1 MLHAPVRSGPG
12 QGQIQATRYR
22 YRYSHDRRY
31 LKISNECAALVVVAT
46 HTHTEFALFTLLI
59 SFTFLALFI
68 VCCHFMK
75 FIFQFDFDF
84 DFSLLSSLHIS
95 HVSSRESSRISWP
108 IGKSYVIFLFL
119 FSYFNCI
126 SFSYCSL
133 APPFLPPSAISL
145 SLSHLFGLLDW
156 ESVAK
161 WNTKRS

>member
-1 MLHAPVRSGPG
+1 MLHALVRSGPG

-22 YRYSHDRRY
+22 YRYSSDRRY

-46 HTHTEFALFTLLI
+46 HTHNEFALFTL
-59 SFTFLALFI
+59 LALFI

-84 DFSLLSSLHIS
+84 DFSLLSSLRIS
-95 HVSSRESSRISWP
+95 HVSSRESSRILWA
-108 IGKSYVIFLFL
+108 IGNSYVIFFFF

-126 SFSYCSL
+126 SFSYCSV

>member
-1 MLHAPVRSGPG
+1 MRCTCRGCH
-12 QGQIQATRYR
+12 
-22 YRYSHDRRY
+22 
-31 LKISNECAALVVVAT
+31 T

-84 DFSLLSSLHIS
+84 DFDFSLLSSLRIS
-95 HVSSRESSRISWP
+95 HVSSRESSRILWP
-108 IGKSYVIFLFL
+108 IGKSYVIFFFF

>member
-22 YRYSHDRRY
+22 YRYSHNYRY

-46 HTHTEFALFTLLI
+46 HTHNEFALFTL
-59 SFTFLALFI
+59 LALFI

-84 DFSLLSSLHIS
+84 DFSLLSSLRIS

-108 IGKSYVIFLFL
+108 IGKSYVIFFFL

-126 SFSYCSL
+126 SSSYCSL
-133 APPFLPPSAISL
+133 APPFLPPSPVLL
-145 SLSHLFGLLDW
+145 SLSHLFGLLDC
-156 ESVAK
+156 VA
-161 WNTKRS
+161 